1 MPAEVEHNSIFRVI
15 YANGPYRA
23 FFNFYQPPPKLWLG
37 EENIMPITLDK
48 KKELVAS
55 LESALKGAESVVFV
69 KFDKLK
75 VADVNT
81 LRRALQAED
90 VGYQVAKKTLLKRAL
105 STHGIKGDLPEIEGQ
120 VAIAYSKDLL
130 APAREVFGFE
140 KTHKENVSIV
150 GGVFEGKYMNAIEMM
165 SIATIPP
172 LQTLRAMFV
181 NLINSPIQ
189 RLVIGLDQ
197 IAQNKA

>member
-1 MPAEVEHNSIFRVI
+1 MSN
-15 YANGPYRA
+15 
-23 FFNFYQPPPKLWLG
+23 
-37 EENIMPITLDK
+37 TLDK

-55 LESALKGAESVVFV
+55 IEKSLKGAKSVVFV

-81 LRRALQAED
+81 LRRSLQKEKI
-90 VGYQVAKKTLLKRAL
+90 GYQVAKKTLLRRAL
-105 STHGIKGDLPEIEGQ
+105 VSEKITGELPEVSGQ
-120 VAIAYSKDLL
+120 IAIAFGEDLL
-130 APAREVFGFE
+130 APAREVFNFE
-140 KTHKENVSIV
+140 KTHKENISII
-150 GGVFEGKYMNAIEMM
+150 GGVFEGRYMNASEMI

-189 RLVIGLDQ
+189 RFAVVLDQ
-197 IAQNKA
+197 IAQSKTR

>member
-1 MPAEVEHNSIFRVI
+1 
-15 YANGPYRA
+15 
-23 FFNFYQPPPKLWLG
+23 
-37 EENIMPITLDK
+37 MPITLDK

-55 LESALKGAESVVFV
+55 LEKSLKGANSVVFV

-81 LRRALQAED
+81 LRRTLQAQK

-105 STHGIKGDLPEIEGQ
+105 STHGVSGDLPEIPGQ
-120 VAIAYSKDLL
+120 VAIAYSTDLL
-130 APAREVFGFE
+130 AGAREVFAFQKG
-140 KTHKENVSIV
+140 HKENISIV
-150 GGVFEGKYMNAIEMM
+150 GGVFEGKYMNASEMM

-172 LQTLRAMFV
+172 LQTLRGMFV

-189 RLVIGLDQ
+189 RLAVALDQ
-197 IAQNKA
+197 IAQTK

>member
-1 MPAEVEHNSIFRVI
+1 MSIS
-15 YANGPYRA
+15 
-23 FFNFYQPPPKLWLG
+23 
-37 EENIMPITLDK
+37 LDK

-55 LESALKGAESVVFV
+55 LEKALKGANSVVFV

-81 LRRALQAED
+81 LRRSLQAEK

-105 STHGIKGDLPEIEGQ
+105 STHKITGDLPEVPGQ
-120 VAIAYSKDLL
+120 LAIAYGEDLL
-130 APAREVFGFE
+130 APAREVFNFE
-140 KTHKENVSIV
+140 KTHKDNISIV
-150 GGVFEGKYMNAIEMM
+150 GGVFEGKYMSAKEMM

-189 RLVIGLDQ
+189 RMAVVVNA
-197 IAQNKA
+197 IAEKKA